1 MSTNEKNPQAQS
13 QTKGAA
19 RTKAGRTLLVKP
31 SNNNFSAS
39 VFDSLTGLT
48 SKHHIEKSNSY
59 FLTFTSAKDA
69 LQSLKKLKSTKNVR
83 VKFAQYRIF
92 FKMEG
97 LTDTTDYNTVKTAH
111 TELVKKLGGDVL
123 YYRLYRKE
131 NKFIGS
137 GDLTVDT
144 KEAFDKL
151 ISADENSSK
160 QFKLDG
166 VSGTHFRYKKTE
178 KANNADGKEVD

>member
-1 MSTNEKNPQAQS
+1 MSTNEKKPQS
-13 QTKGAA
+13 QNQSKVAP

-31 SNNNFSAS
+31 SNTNFSAS
-39 VFDSLTGLT
+39 VFDGLTGLT
-48 SKHHIEKSNSY
+48 SKHHIEKSDSY

-97 LTDTTDYNTVKTAH
+97 LTDTTDYNTIKTAH
-111 TELVKKLGGDVL
+111 TDLIKKLGGDVL

-131 NKFIGS
+131 NKFISS

-151 ISADENSSK
+151 ISSEENSSK
-160 QFKLDG
+160 QFKLEG
-166 VSGTHFRYKKTE
+166 VSGTHYRYKKTE
-178 KANNADGKEVD
+178 KGPDAENAD